1 MVKIFPKVGDLFME
15 ETALDRDAVRELMYF
30 KAIDIGIDEELAQ
43 ELDDAL
49 CAFLGIEDPEPIIAP
64 L

>member
-1 MVKIFPKVGDLFME
+1 ME
-15 ETALDRDAVRELMYF
+15 ETTLDRDAVRELMYF

>member
-15 ETALDRDAVRELMYF
+15 KTALDRDAVRELMYF
-30 KAIDIGIDEELAQ
+30 KAVDIGIDEALVQ

-49 CAFLGIEDPEPIIAP
+49 CAFLGIEDPEPIIDP